1 VKSDRAYWIVGK
13 SATEKS
19 TASKTATNTGQSDII
34 YSMNELYKD
43 RWGRIE
49 GLCFKTIKGKP
60 GWYYKG
66 EYVASQLR
74 EAYRIIKDRIKSEG
88 V

>member
-1 VKSDRAYWIVGK
+1 
-13 SATEKS
+13 
-19 TASKTATNTGQSDII
+19 
-34 YSMNELYKD
+34 MNELYKD

-60 GWYYKG
+60 GWYYKD

-74 EAYRIIKDRIKSEG
+74 EAYRIIKDRLKSEVNNG
-88 V
+88 K